1 MQPPP
6 PPPPPTPLQFPYPIL
21 NKLPFPLGFLGFVLL
36 GFVVVLA
43 TFQLGKSVKR
53 LTNLA
58 LDRLLLGSEG
68 GARSGGGA
76 APAQRSN
83 GRQQSSAA
91 VGAGGKD
98 KEQ

>member
-1 MQPPP
+1 M
-6 PPPPPTPLQFPYPIL
+6 LQFPYPIL

-36 GFVVVLA
+36 GFLVVLG

-58 LDRLLLGSEG
+58 LDRLLLGG
-68 GARSGGGA
+68 DGGGGSGSGD

-83 GRQQSSAA
+83 GRHGAA
-91 VGAGGKD
+91 AKD